1 MFKLFVFVCSVFI
14 LTACDKPKP
23 EPQVKTEAKK
33 RLPSEAFHA
42 QASHLLNAINM
53 GQSLAS
59 LTSES
64 AALVKVSNALVDQFM
79 QQYPQC
85 TNYLTAL
92 NVALAELTSPALEK
106 ITRKQLSNLTLPKV
120 NEPICYH
127 AKAVLVHAVT
137 IQVLSIKA
145 DKNEQ
150 ISLVPEHEI
159 ISALAHYDQVKKSL
173 NQKQ

>member
-14 LTACDKPKP
+14 LTACDKPQP

-53 GQSLAS
+53 GQGLAS
-59 LTSES
+59 LTKES
-64 AALVKVSNALVDQFM
+64 TALVEVSNALLDQFM
-79 QQYPQC
+79 QQHPQC

-92 NVALAELTSPALEK
+92 NAALAELTSPALEK
-106 ITRKQLSNLTLPKV
+106 ITSKQLSNLTLPKF
-120 NEPICYH
+120 NDPICYH

-150 ISLVPEHEI
+150 VLLVPKHEI

-173 NQKQ
+173 SQKP